1 MGILM
6 KTVKIITLIIISL
19 MLNFCSGKSDADMFE
34 DASKLLTEKKY
45 SEAVVVYEQ
54 ILDEFPKG
62 EKASLALFEMAKL
75 YQGQVVKNL
84 NPNESLLKSVSLYK
98 KIFTDYPKSEKAES
112 ALFMASF
119 ILANDVKDYKAAKES
134 YELYLETY
142 PTGSLAKDAKIELEN
157 LGKTPEEILRDK
169 LQPEEVN

>member
-1 MGILM
+1 M
-6 KTVKIITLIIISL
+6 KTIKIFSLIIISL
-19 MLNFCSGKSDADMFE
+19 IVSFCGGKSDVDLFE
-34 DASKLLTEKKY
+34 DASKLITDKKY

-54 ILDEFPKG
+54 ILNEFPKG
-62 EKASLALFEMAKL
+62 KKASLALFEMAKL

-84 NPNESLLKSVSLYK
+84 NPKESLVKSVSLYK

-119 ILANDVKDYKAAKES
+119 ILANDIKDYKSAKDS

-157 LGKTPEEILRDK
+157 LGKTPEEILK
-169 LQPEEVN
+169 EKIQSEEVN